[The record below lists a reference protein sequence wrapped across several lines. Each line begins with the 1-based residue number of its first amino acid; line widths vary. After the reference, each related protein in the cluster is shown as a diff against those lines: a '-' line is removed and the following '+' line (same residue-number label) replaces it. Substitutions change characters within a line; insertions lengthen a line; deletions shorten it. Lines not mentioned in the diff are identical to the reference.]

1 MKIINILKEKILL
14 IFKSNKRLSNANIIT
29 NTFEEQLLTEFGNC
43 NEKKYHNLKLL
54 IITDTHNCL
63 TYDNESLEYLK
74 NITNYDYCILLGD
87 HSADDLYEITKIIP
101 KEKICGV
108 LGNHDS
114 WEKYKEY
121 DIENING
128 KVININGIR
137 IAGISG
143 SFKYKNSDQYAL
155 YTHEESIEIAN
166 NMTEADILVSHD
178 KPFTEKQYGDAH
190 DGLKGVTQYIYKN
203 HIPVHIHGHLHE
215 ETEEILKN
223 GTKSIGLYK
232 IKVLEL

>member
-1 MKIINILKEKILL
+1 MMSLISKIKDNIIKLFSKSKRIEENFENKLLNQYGECNKNNKLNIKIL
-14 IFKSNKRLSNANIIT
+14 F
-29 NTFEEQLLTEFGNC
+29 
-43 NEKKYHNLKLL
+43 
-54 IITDTHNCL
+54 ITDTHNCL
-63 TYDNESLEYLK
+63 TYEKEILDQIK
-74 NITNYDYCILLGD
+74 NITEYDYCILLGD

-121 DIENING
+121 DIKNIDG
-128 KVININGIR
+128 KVIDIKGIR

-166 NMTEADILVSHD
+166 NMEAADILVSHD

-190 DGLKGVTQYIYKN
+190 DGLKGITQYIYKN
-203 HIPVHIHGHLHE
+203 HIPIHIHGHLHE
-215 ETEEILKN
+215 ESEEILKN

-232 IKVLEL
+232 IKLIEL

>member
-1 MKIINILKEKILL
+1 MKNLIDIIKDKIIKLFSRTKRIEENYENKLLKQYGECNRNKKFNVKIL
-14 IFKSNKRLSNANIIT
+14 F
-29 NTFEEQLLTEFGNC
+29 
-43 NEKKYHNLKLL
+43 
-54 IITDTHNCL
+54 ITDTHNCL
-63 TYDNESLEYLK
+63 TYEKETLDQIK
-74 NITNYDYCILLGD
+74 NIKEYDYCILLGD
-87 HSADDLYEITKIIP
+87 HSADDLYEITHIIP

-121 DIENING
+121 SIENIDG

-137 IAGISG
+137 IAGMSG

-166 NMTEADILVSHD
+166 NMAEADIFVSHD

-203 HIPVHIHGHLHE
+203 HIPLHIHGHLHE
-215 ETEEILKN
+215 EYEEILKN

-232 IKVLEL
+232 IKLIEL

>member
-1 MKIINILKEKILL
+1 MMSLISKIKDNIIKLFSKSKRIEENFENKLLNQYGECNKNNKLNIKIL
-14 IFKSNKRLSNANIIT
+14 F
-29 NTFEEQLLTEFGNC
+29 
-43 NEKKYHNLKLL
+43 
-54 IITDTHNCL
+54 ITDTHNCL
-63 TYDNESLEYLK
+63 TYEKEILDQIK
-74 NITNYDYCILLGD
+74 NITEYDYCILLGD

-121 DIENING
+121 DIKNIDG
-128 KVININGIR
+128 KVIDIKGIR

-166 NMTEADILVSHD
+166 NMEAADILVSHD

-190 DGLKGVTQYIYKN
+190 DGLKGITQYIYKN
-203 HIPVHIHGHLHE
+203 HIPLHIHGHLHE
-215 ETEEILKN
+215 ESEEILKN

-232 IKVLEL
+232 IKLIEL